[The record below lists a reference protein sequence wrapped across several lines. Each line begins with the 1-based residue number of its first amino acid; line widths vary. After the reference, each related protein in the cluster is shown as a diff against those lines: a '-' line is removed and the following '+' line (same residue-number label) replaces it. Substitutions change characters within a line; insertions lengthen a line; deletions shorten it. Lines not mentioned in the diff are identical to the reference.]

1 MLACPD
7 IPCVRLSKV
16 FRQADGSPIIM
27 AANAVLEGRDP
38 CVIPGVEFHECADED
53 VLKTIDEFV
62 VPRIRQEGLG
72 YQDIAFMSPM
82 KKRTTTSGVDALNA
96 HLRPIMNRRFKDD
109 GKGNL
114 KLQAGDFVTQ
124 TKNNYQVDCFN
135 GDQGVISRIE
145 GKDVHITFFDSTE
158 DDVTYSIGEAKQN
171 VMLAYASTI
180 HRYQGSQCDT
190 VVLVMTDAH
199 FIMCTRNLLYTGIT
213 RAAKRIILIGNE
225 SAFKRAAKNAKAM
238 KRTTGLQGMRFATQE
253 SLGF

>member
-1 MLACPD
+1 M
-7 IPCVRLSKV
+7 
-16 FRQADGSPIIM
+16 
-27 AANAVLEGRDP
+27 
-38 CVIPGVEFHECADED
+38 EFHECADED

-158 DDVTYSIGEAKQN
+158 DDVTYSIGEAKH
-171 VMLAYASTI
+171 S
-180 HRYQGSQCDT
+180 S
-190 VVLVMTDAH
+190 
-199 FIMCTRNLLYTGIT
+199 
-213 RAAKRIILIGNE
+213 
-225 SAFKRAAKNAKAM
+225 
-238 KRTTGLQGMRFATQE
+238 
-253 SLGF
+253 